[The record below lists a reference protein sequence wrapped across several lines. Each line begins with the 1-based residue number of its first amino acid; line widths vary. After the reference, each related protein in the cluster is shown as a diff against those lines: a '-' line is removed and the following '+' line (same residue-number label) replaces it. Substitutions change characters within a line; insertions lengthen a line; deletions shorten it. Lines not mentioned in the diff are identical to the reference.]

1 MVEMIRHCPDCG
13 SDRQFGQLHPDPG
26 TCPDSRDGY
35 SRDGYCPE
43 WSCTACGTGLL
54 IGFITFMY
62 ESSGIADPR
71 VRVA

>member
-1 MVEMIRHCPDCG
+1 MAEMIRHCPDCG
-13 SDRQFGQLHPDPG
+13 SDRQFEQLHPGPG
-26 TCPDSRDGY
+26 SCPD

-54 IGFITFMY
+54 IGFIRFMY
-62 ESSGIADPR
+62 ESAKIADPR